1 MHGMVGELVNGR
13 YKLYDFLLGSLG
25 SGRGDKQCD
34 TQRERGGTDKTAGI
48 RAKMNLEDG
57 L

>member
-1 MHGMVGELVNGR
+1 MGWLGELVNGR
-13 YKLYDFLLGSLG
+13 YKLCDFLLGSLG

-48 RAKMNLEDG
+48 RAKMNLEDA